1 MRNLH
6 TNISNIGIQGICQGI
21 TLIVRNEVVRPL
33 RAYLSAL
40 RWYASRLSDDMR
52 DARWHGL
59 SAPFMAA
66 SFMAMACMTAKQP
79 ARCFATAK
87 QHERHVVRVTTHR
100 SVV

>member
-6 TNISNIGIQGICQGI
+6 TNISNIGIQSICQGI
-21 TLIVRNEVVRPL
+21 TLIVRNEAVRPL
-33 RAYLSAL
+33 RATLSTL

-59 SAPFMAA
+59 AMAA
-66 SFMAMACMTAKQP
+66 TTAKQP

>member
-6 TNISNIGIQGICQGI
+6 TNLSDNGIQGICQAI

-33 RAYLSAL
+33 RASLSAL

-59 SAPFMAA
+59 AA
-66 SFMAMACMTAKQP
+66 SFMAPAFMTAKQP
-79 ARCFATAK
+79 ARCMATAK
-87 QHERHVVRVTTHR
+87 QHERHVVRVTAHR
-100 SVV
+100 SVA

>member
-6 TNISNIGIQGICQGI
+6 TNISNIGIQGISRAI
-21 TLIVRNEVVRPL
+21 TLVVRHEVVRPL
-33 RAYLSAL
+33 RACLSAL
-40 RWYASRLSDDMR
+40 RWYASRLSVDMR

-59 SAPFMAA
+59 SMASMAPAF
-66 SFMAMACMTAKQP
+66 MTAKQP

-87 QHERHVVRVTTHR
+87 QHERHVVRVTTPR

>member
-6 TNISNIGIQGICQGI
+6 TNISSNGIQGIGQAI

-33 RAYLSAL
+33 RACLSAL

-52 DARWHGL
+52 DAWHGL
-59 SAPFMAA
+59 GMASMAPAF
-66 SFMAMACMTAKQP
+66 MTAKTP

>member
-6 TNISNIGIQGICQGI
+6 TNISNFGIQGISQAI

-33 RAYLSAL
+33 RASLFAL

-52 DARWHGL
+52 GACWHGL
-59 SAPFMAA
+59 AMAA
-66 SFMAMACMTAKQP
+66 MTAKQP

>member
-6 TNISNIGIQGICQGI
+6 TNISNVGIQGICQAI

-40 RWYASRLSDDMR
+40 RWFASRLSDDMR
-52 DARWHGL
+52 GAGWHGL
-59 SAPFMAA
+59 AA
-66 SFMAMACMTAKQP
+66 SMAPAFMTAKQP

>member
-6 TNISNIGIQGICQGI
+6 TNISNIGIASICQGI
-21 TLIVRNEVVRPL
+21 ALIVRNEVVRPL
-33 RAYLSAL
+33 RAHLSAL

-52 DARWHGL
+52 GARWHG
-59 SAPFMAA
+59 
-66 SFMAMACMTAKQP
+66 MAMAFMTAKQP

>member
-59 SAPFMAA
+59 
-66 SFMAMACMTAKQP
+66 AMAFMAKQP
-79 ARCFATAK
+79 ARCMAMAK

-100 SVV
+100 SVA

>member
-6 TNISNIGIQGICQGI
+6 TNISNIGIQGIRQAI

-40 RWYASRLSDDMR
+40 RWFASRLSDAMR
-52 DARWHGL
+52 DACWHGTGM
-59 SAPFMAA
+59 SSMAPAL
-66 SFMAMACMTAKQP
+66 MTAKHP
-79 ARCFATAK
+79 ARCMATAK

>member
-6 TNISNIGIQGICQGI
+6 TNISNIGIQGICQAI

-40 RWYASRLSDDMR
+40 RWFASRLSHDMR

-59 SAPFMAA
+59 
-66 SFMAMACMTAKQP
+66 AMASMAPAMMAAKQP

-87 QHERHVVRVTTHR
+87 QHERHVVRVTTLR

>member
-6 TNISNIGIQGICQGI
+6 TNISNIGIASICQGI

-33 RAYLSAL
+33 RACLSAL

-52 DARWHGL
+52 DARWHGFAG
-59 SAPFMAA
+59 SSMAPAL
-66 SFMAMACMTAKQP
+66 MTAKQP
-79 ARCFATAK
+79 ARCFAMAK
-87 QHERHVVRVTTHR
+87 QHERHVVRVTTLR

>member
-6 TNISNIGIQGICQGI
+6 TNISNVGIQGISQAI

-40 RWYASRLSDDMR
+40 RWFASRLSDAMR
-52 DARWHGL
+52 DACWHGL
-59 SAPFMAA
+59 AMAA
-66 SFMAMACMTAKQP
+66 MTAKRP
-79 ARCFATAK
+79 ARCFVTAK